1 MEGMEE
7 LQRQL
12 WKKTG
17 ISTPSTKLQDRWRTP
32 PRVFQGAAELVGGPF
47 ALDVAAT
54 EEDTL
59 CQSWIGPE
67 QNALDSKPWALNY
80 LGGKVSPE
88 LRESPAYWG
97 EVWDTDHPW
106 TAWCNPP
113 YSNHPQSSQ
122 YLWADRCHLAA
133 SRGWTVALLIPA
145 APTTRCGQL
154 CAMTAHEIHYTAGRI
169 AFLHPDSGKPV
180 SGNPLGSQLV
190 IFRPPTSDP
199 PTKGMWKK
207 TDKLRW
213 TGAPGAPH
221 PRTLKVTFGWSP

>member
-7 LQRQL
+7 AQRQL

-17 ISTPSTKLQDRWRTP
+17 VQAPSAKLQDRWRTP
-32 PRVFQGAAELVGGPF
+32 PNVFQGAQELVSAPF
-47 ALDVAAT
+47 LLDAAAT
-54 EEDTL
+54 ADDTL
-59 CQSWIGPE
+59 CTSWIE
-67 QNALDSKPWALNY
+67 LEHNALDPRPWLLN
-80 LGGKVSPE
+80 
-88 LRESPAYWG
+88 RTA
-97 EVWDTDHPW
+97 DTEDRDLASFCQ

-122 YLWADRCHLAA
+122 YLWAQRCHLAA

-180 SGNPLGSQLV
+180 TGNPLGSQLV
-190 IFRPPTSDP
+190 IFRPHQEVHSVSSAVAASAP
-199 PTKGMWKK
+199 PT
-207 TDKLRW
+207 LQ
-213 TGAPGAPH
+213 
-221 PRTLKVTFGWSP
+221 VFYGWSP

>member
-7 LQRQL
+7 AQRQL

-17 ISTPSTKLQDRWRTP
+17 ISTPSAKLQDRWRTP

-54 EEDTL
+54 NEDTL
-59 CQSWIGPE
+59 CQLWIGPE
-67 QNALDSKPWALNY
+67 QNALDSKPWVLNR
-80 LGGKVSPE
+80 LGDAGRFP
-88 LRESPAYWG
+88 G
-97 EVWDTDHPW
+97 QGWDTDHPW
-106 TAWCNPP
+106 IAWCNPP

-122 YLWADRCHLAA
+122 YLWAQRCHLAA

-180 SGNPLGSQLV
+180 TGNPLGSQLV
-190 IFRPPTSDP
+190 IFRPQGP
-199 PTKGMWKK
+199 PT
-207 TDKLRW
+207 LQ
-213 TGAPGAPH
+213 
-221 PRTLKVTFGWSP
+221 VFYGWSP